1 MPSPQLP
8 LRDIHLPQEISW
20 WPPAIGW
27 WLLAALLPLAGWL
40 AYRLFKR
47 LNRNAAIKK
56 ALKIAKQHLATIE
69 TDGNMGSMQKL
80 CELSVLIR
88 RVAISVAP
96 RSEVAGLTG
105 SAWLAFLD
113 SGFKDAPFS
122 EGVGR
127 LLVDAPYRKTP
138 PTEPEISDLIDLC
151 RDWLKNCARQIK

>member
-1 MPSPQLP
+1 MPTTQLP
-8 LRDIHLPQEISW
+8 LRDIHLPEAISW

-27 WLLAALLPLAGWL
+27 WLLAALLPVLILL
-40 AYRLFKR
+40 AYRFYKR
-47 LNRNAAIKK
+47 LNRNNVVKK
-56 ALKIAKQHLATIE
+56 ALKIARKHLAIIE
-69 TDGNMGSMQKL
+69 GDPNMSSMQKL
-80 CELSVLIR
+80 CELSILVR

-113 SGFKDAPFS
+113 NGLKDAPFS

-138 PTEPEISDLIDLC
+138 PTEPEISDLINLC
-151 RDWLKNCARQIK
+151 RDWLKNCARQKT